1 MVTVCYNFIPPLPPS
16 VVTVERVAEVAALL
30 DEMAA
35 FWNLFLGQLG
45 VPQGKLDQIQLQ
57 SVGQPNV
64 AQYCLTRGLHHWVVS
79 DESPTY
85 EKIIAVFNGNFLP
98 NRPLARK
105 VEEFAQ
111 SVETIPHASTTD
123 DVIAGYAD
131 QMRGYYRAAIPQ
143 CFSLTWPPPPTHK
156 VFNLSMI
163 SHDQYNYGRGYD
175 ELVRLLYLG
184 NVAEIMTKKLNVELK
199 NLFELDSAKRK
210 VVLIEGAPGAGKS
223 TLAWHICQKWEAG
236 ELFQEFKL
244 VVFVQLRDPA
254 IQSAESLAD
263 LFPAQLKSVARE
275 VVSRIETKGGEGLLF
290 VLDGWDEFPPG
301 LRGNELIKILIR
313 NPSKIAMPSSTLL
326 ITSRPIAS
334 GDLHYYASNRAEII
348 GFKQAEIKL
357 YFKEVLN
364 SETNKQL

>member
-1 MVTVCYNFIPPLPPS
+1 MHLHYLTTFIPV
-16 VVTVERVAEVAALL
+16 VVTEDKVDQLAALVVEVAAT
-30 DEMAA
+30 
-35 FWNLFLGQLG
+35 WNLFLGQLG
-45 VPQGKLDQIQLQ
+45 VCNGTRDQIQLQ

-79 DESPTY
+79 DQSPTY
-85 EKIIAVFNGNFLP
+85 EKIIAVFNGNFLT

-111 SVETIPHASTTD
+111 SVETVPHASTTD

-131 QMRGYYRAAIPQ
+131 HMRGYYRTAIPQ
-143 CFSLTWPPPPTHK
+143 CFSLTWPPPPTRK

-163 SHDQYNYGRGYD
+163 SHKQYNYGRGND
-175 ELVRLLYLG
+175 ELVRLLHLG
-184 NVAEIMTKKLNVELK
+184 HIEDIIAKKSNVELK
-199 NLFELDSAKRK
+199 NLFKLDSAKRK

-254 IQSAESLAD
+254 IQSAKSLAD

-275 VVSRIETKGGEGLLF
+275 VVSRMETKGGEGSLF

-301 LRGNELIKILIR
+301 LHVNELIKNVICY
-313 NPSKIAMPSSTLL
+313 PSAIAMPSSTLL

-334 GDLHYYASNRAEII
+334 GDLH
-348 GFKQAEIKL
+348 
-357 YFKEVLN
+357 
-364 SETNKQL
+364 